1 MYTFQKSIKSL
12 SLFIWAL
19 GTFYSFAQ
27 EGINYQAIIKDASGV
42 RVANQTVSM
51 RVSIIY
57 DSASGSTAY
66 AETHTV
72 STTVDGLVNFVV
84 GTGNQISGVT
94 FNNIQWS
101 RNALFI
107 KNEVNT
113 GGGYVDLGTYQ
124 LRSVPFAYYAKNAGG
139 TSGLSSISI
148 SSGAISA
155 TSVNLSG
162 AIAAASASI
171 TGTISAG
178 AFVGDG
184 SGLTGLPTGTDSQ
197 SLSLSGNVLSIS
209 SGNSVTLSMSGA
221 NTDSQTLSISGTLL
235 SISNGNQVTLPSG
248 GGGSGLD
255 GVTSTSGVIS
265 AVGANFSAN
274 VTATAFY
281 GDGSNLTGIVAT
293 STISESHLDAFGN
306 AFIDDFPSGLS
317 ASNTEGNR
325 NTGLGSGILTNITT
339 GNNNVAVG
347 HNTLVDL
354 TTGYQNVAIGSSA
367 IENLTTGRNNV
378 GIGSST
384 LSAITTGRENTAVGA
399 MAMNKA
405 TGNQNTAIGFE
416 SLKALTTGSSNNAL
430 GRRALQQITTGS
442 NNTGV
447 GDNTGYYVVTGSNN
461 TFVGQW
467 ASSWGPNI
475 SDGVA
480 VGKGSQVGN
489 RGVSI
494 GQNAIASR
502 DDTVVIGD
510 DASSAD
516 QAGIAIGKDS
526 FVNSAGTSSG
536 SIAIGYNTYAGSN
549 DIVIGKNSRGGTN
562 MVVIGS
568 DITIDHSNGSNTGYN
583 SVVVGAESLLS
594 KNSRYSVVI
603 GAESKVGSLTTS
615 SDFHQGAIAIGAF
628 SEIQGDG
635 STGAMALGY
644 DATASNQFA
653 TAIGYAATASGQT
666 AIALGQSSTSSGNQA
681 VSLGYI
687 SQATGQRAVS
697 LGYFARATASN
708 AVAIGEQTANTTAN
722 SVVIG
727 GSSTTSWAF
736 GRNQTIHAFQVG
748 STSSN
753 GNGAYLT
760 DGGTWT
766 NASSIA
772 FKTNFIDLSNTWIL
786 EKIKGLNISKWDY
799 KNTEETHI
807 GPIAEEFTETFE
819 VGVAGENE
827 HLSTVDVSGVA
838 LKGVQALIEENESL
852 KAQLELLLQR
862 VEALEQQNQ

>member
-1 MYTFQKSIKSL
+1 MIFSKRILVPILTL
-12 SLFIWAL
+12 CCALF
-19 GTFYSFAQ
+19 SVAQ

-42 RVANQTVSM
+42 RIANQSVSM

-57 DSASGSTAY
+57 DSASGATAY
-66 AETHTV
+66 AETHTTN
-72 STTVDGLVNFVV
+72 TTVDGLVNFVV
-84 GTGNQISGVT
+84 GTGTQISGVN
-94 FNNIQWS
+94 FENIQWS

-107 KNEVNT
+107 KNEVDT

-124 LRSVPFAYYAKNAGG
+124 LRSVPFAYYAKNSGG

-171 TGTISAG
+171 TGTLTAG

-184 SGLTGLPTGTDSQ
+184 SGLTGISTGTDSQ
-197 SLSLSGNVLSIS
+197 TLSLSGNVLSIS
-209 SGNSVTLSMSGA
+209 SGNSVTLSTSSS
-221 NTDSQTLSISGTLL
+221 NTDSQTLTISGTLL
-235 SISNGNQVTLPSG
+235 SISNGNQVTLPSS
-248 GGGSGLD
+248 GGSSLD
-255 GVTSTSGVIS
+255 GVTASAGVIS

-274 VTATAFY
+274 ITATAFY

-384 LSAITTGRENTAVGA
+384 LSAITTGRENTAVGSLA
-399 MAMNKA
+399 MAKA
-405 TGNQNTAIGFE
+405 TGSQNTAIGFE
-416 SLKALTTGSSNNAL
+416 SLKALTSGSSNNAL

-442 NNTGV
+442 NNTGL
-447 GDNTGYYVVTGSNN
+447 GDNTGYYVTTGSNN

-467 ASSWGPNI
+467 ASSSGSNI

-480 VGKGSQVGN
+480 IGYQSQTDNRSVG
-489 RGVSI
+489 I
-494 GQNAIASR
+494 GETAIAGSDESIAIGHDAITW
-502 DDTVVIGD
+502 DDYSIAIGEG
-510 DASSAD
+510 ASVNSAGTGNS
-516 QAGIAIGKDS
+516 GIAIGKDARAAAQDVILGRDVQS
-526 FVNSAGTSSG
+526 GAGAFRMV
-536 SIAIGYNTYAGSN
+536 AIGHGA
-549 DIVIGKNSRGGTN
+549 
-562 MVVIGS
+562 
-568 DITIDHSNGSNTGYN
+568 TIDNNGASFGGYE
-583 SVVVGAESLLS
+583 SVLVGYETFLAQ
-594 KNSRYSVVI
+594 NSRYAVAI
-603 GAESKVGSLTTS
+603 GSQAKIGTTS
-615 SDFHQGAIAIGAF
+615 STSDFHIGAITIGAQ

-635 STGAMALGY
+635 STGAIAIGY
-644 DATASNQFA
+644 DAV
-653 TAIGYAATASGQT
+653 ASG
-666 AIALGQSSTSSGNQA
+666 I
-681 VSLGYI
+681 
-687 SQATGQRAVS
+687 
-697 LGYFARATASN
+697 N
-708 AVAIGEQTANTTAN
+708 AVAIGTTATNSSAN
-722 SVVIG
+722 SVVLG
-727 GSSTTSWAF
+727 GVSTTDWAF
-736 GRNQTIHAFQVG
+736 GRQSTAAGAAFQVG
-748 STSSN
+748 LYNGN

-760 DGGTWT
+760 DGGSWT

-772 FKTNFIDLSNTWIL
+772 FKTNFVTLSNAWIL

-799 KNTEETHI
+799 KNTSETHI

-838 LKGVQALIEENESL
+838 LKGVQALIEENEAL
-852 KAQLELLLQR
+852 KAQIQMLMERMEAFEKQLQ
-862 VEALEQQNQ
+862 Q

>member
-1 MYTFQKSIKSL
+1 MIFSKRILVPILTL
-12 SLFIWAL
+12 CCALF
-19 GTFYSFAQ
+19 SVAQ

-42 RVANQTVSM
+42 RIANQSVSM

-57 DSASGSTAY
+57 DSASGATAY
-66 AETHTV
+66 AETHTTN
-72 STTVDGLVNFVV
+72 TTVDGLVNFVV
-84 GTGNQISGVT
+84 GTGTQISGVN
-94 FNNIQWS
+94 FENIQWS

-107 KNEVNT
+107 KNEVDT

-124 LRSVPFAYYAKNAGG
+124 LRSVPFAYYAKNSGG
-139 TSGLSSISI
+139 TSGLSSIYI

-155 TSVNLSG
+155 TSVSLSG

-171 TGTISAG
+171 TGTLTAG

-184 SGLTGLPTGTDSQ
+184 SGLTGISTGTDSQ
-197 SLSLSGNVLSIS
+197 TLSLSGNVLSIS
-209 SGNSVTLSMSGA
+209 SGNSVTLSTSSS
-221 NTDSQTLSISGTLL
+221 NTDSQTLTISGTIL
-235 SISNGNQVTLPSG
+235 SISNGNQVTLPSS
-248 GGGSGLD
+248 GGSSLD
-255 GVTSTSGVIS
+255 GVTASAGVIS

-274 VTATAFY
+274 ITATAFY

-347 HNTLVDL
+347 HNTLEDL
-354 TTGYQNVAIGSSA
+354 TTGYQNVAIGSGA
-367 IENLTTGRNNV
+367 IKDLTTGRHNV

-384 LSAITTGRENTAVGA
+384 LANISTGRENTAVGSNA
-399 MAMNKA
+399 MPSA

-416 SLKALTTGSSNNAL
+416 SLKALTSGSSNNAL

-442 NNTGV
+442 NNTGL
-447 GDNTGYYVVTGSNN
+447 GDNTGYYVTTGSNN

-467 ASSWGPNI
+467 ASSWGTNI

-480 VGKGSQVGN
+480 VGKGSQTGN
-489 RGVSI
+489 RSVSI
-494 GQNAIASR
+494 GQNAIASS
-502 DDTVVIGD
+502 DDSVVIGD

-516 QAGIAIGKDS
+516 DAGIVIGRS
-526 FVNSAGTSSG
+526 AFANSAGTSSG
-536 SIAIGYNTYAGSN
+536 SIAIGYDTYAGSN
-549 DIVIGKNSRGGTN
+549 DIVIGKNSRGGSN

-568 DITIDHSNGSNTGYN
+568 DITIDHTNGSNTGYN
-583 SVVVGAESLLS
+583 SVVLGTESLLS
-594 KNSRYSVVI
+594 KNSRYSVII
-603 GAESKVGSLTTS
+603 GSESKVGSATTS
-615 SDFHQGAIAIGAF
+615 SDFHIGAITVGAF

-635 STGAMALGY
+635 STGAIAMGY
-644 DATASNQFA
+644 DATASNQFTVALGYGA
-653 TAIGYAATASGQT
+653 TTSGQAAVGIGPST
-666 AIALGQSSTSSGNQA
+666 TSSGAQA
-681 VSLGYI
+681 VSLGYL

-772 FKTNFIDLSNTWIL
+772 FKTNFVTLSNAWIL

-799 KNTEETHI
+799 KNTSETHI

-838 LKGVQALIEENESL
+838 LKGVQALIEENEAL
-852 KAQLELLLQR
+852 KAQIQMLMERMEAFEKQLQ
-862 VEALEQQNQ
+862 Q